1 MSNSVLIL
9 NGPNL
14 NMLGTR
20 EPEYYGAETLAQIE
34 KRCRSI
40 GAEIGWEIDF
50 RQSNNEGELVTWVQE
65 SSNTFRAII
74 LNAGAYTHTSI
85 AIHDA
90 VKASGVPVIE
100 VHLSNIYRREEFRHT
115 SYISGL
121 ADGVICGFGG
131 VGYELAL
138 RALGTNKYS

>member
-20 EPEYYGAETLAQIE
+20 EPEHYGQDTLSQIEYRCRKLGAEL
-34 KRCRSI
+34 
-40 GAEIGWEIDF
+40 GWEIEF

-65 SSNTFRAII
+65 ATQVHQAII

-90 VKASGVPVIE
+90 LKASGVSVIE
-100 VHLSNIYRREEFRHT
+100 VHLSNIFQREEFRHT
-115 SYISGL
+115 SYISSL
-121 ADGVICGFGG
+121 ADGVICSFGG

-138 RALGTNKYS
+138 RTLAVNK